1 MDWDCKITGLLKENW
16 RFIAKFVEN
25 LAGICVN
32 RCYFYDVEPR
42 DHIVSYQLHGF
53 SDASEKTYGRC
64 VYLKC
69 ITKNNFIS
77 SALVPLKSRVTPISR
92 LILTVLNAFQGE
104 FIVSCL
110 YAWTHSQVSL
120 AWIKALHKEFQTF
133 VQNRVVEI
141 RKSIL
146 PENGVIVQPKL
157 TLPILR
163 V

>member
-1 MDWDCKITGLLKENW
+1 M
-16 RFIAKFVEN
+16 
-25 LAGICVN
+25 
-32 RCYFYDVEPR
+32 
-42 DHIVSYQLHGF
+42 SYQLHGF
-53 SDASEKTYGRC
+53 SDASEKAYGC
-64 VYLKC
+64 CIYLKC

-77 SALVPLKSRVTPISR
+77 SSLVASKSRVVPIKIKFSIPRLELLGNLILSR

-104 FIVSCL
+104 FLISCL
-110 YAWTHSQVSL
+110 YGWTDSQVSL